1 MQLLC
6 RIGLF
11 LGLAVAVVGCSRPGA
26 SSRVTGTVTYKGQPV
41 KAGQLMLA
49 YDQGG
54 KYEAALQSDGR
65 YQFIDVP
72 VGTVKVFIDNRAYDP
87 DQRPPSYSQQGKKIA
102 SGMSKGYSEYDRKVG
117 GGEKA
122 GGGKKG
128 EDGVAL
134 SKEKRDELAKV
145 FVKLPKQ
152 YTAEKTTPL
161 TFTVESGRQTKD
173 FDLTD

>member
-1 MQLLC
+1 MQMLN

-41 KAGQLMLA
+41 KAGQIMLA
-49 YDQGG
+49 YEQGG

-65 YQFIDVP
+65 FQFIDLP

-122 GGGKKG
+122 GSKG
-128 EDGVAL
+128 DDGVAL
-134 SKEKRDELAKV
+134 SKGKREELSKV
-145 FVKLPKQ
+145 YVKLPKQ
-152 YTAEKTTPL
+152 YTTEKTTPL